1 MLFPVFMAAF
11 IAVAPV
17 EAPAP
22 TTEILPPPPYGLSGR
37 VTDSTGAPVAGAQ
50 VTIQEASRAVQTDA
64 EGRYRFANIPEGTW
78 GVSFA
83 AVGYR
88 PTVLRV
94 TIRGGDVVRD
104 VVLAPSYVELAPIQ
118 VTATPLAT
126 SALDSPQPLSVL
138 QGDALT
144 SAQAP
149 SLGAVLDGLPGLR
162 NFSTGSGIA
171 KPVIRGLTGNR
182 VLILDNG
189 QRLETQQ
196 WGDEHAPNV
205 ETATAERIEVIRGPA
220 SVLFGS
226 DALGGVIN
234 VVQRDLPDAID
245 RTGFVRGTLSGGYSS
260 NGEMPEGALL
270 VEGATGTIGFRGTLS
285 GRTAGDLSTPDGA
298 LFNSGLEMRG
308 GSAAIGTRGGW
319 GSLTATVTGRNERV
333 EIHEDPAEEPDATKF
348 QRIAATRA
356 FVTGNFSLGTSRLE
370 VDLGYERNRR
380 REFESAEAETEGEIE
395 LGLLSTNY
403 LANIHLHRAAR
414 GRSSGVV
421 GVQFMRTDFAKFGE
435 ETLIPNSSTDNVGVY
450 AFEQFDLDRL
460 QLSLGARYDYRALQN
475 EDDAALDIA
484 ASDRS
489 WNSFTGNAGLSYR
502 LAEPVALVVNVGRG
516 FRAPSPFEL
525 FSSGV
530 HEGTVRFEVG
540 DPTLETES
548 SFNTDVALR
557 VQSQKLQAEVGVYA
571 NYVRNYIYPRPTGT
585 FDDESGFQ
593 VYDVV
598 QGDARLTGVEAAFE
612 YHASRALH
620 LRGGADYTRGQNTT
634 TDQPLA
640 FVAPLRVSYGARLEA
655 PSGRTFLLPYLS
667 VNAETNARQTRL
679 DPDDVGPDGYTLVHV
694 GAGVGMMA
702 GAQLVRLDL
711 QVRNLLDTTY
721 RSFLNRYKL
730 YADDPGRNLI
740 VRMSTTF

>member
-1 MLFPVFMAAF
+1 MLFPLLVAALVAASPVS
-11 IAVAPV
+11 AVV
-17 EAPAP
+17 P
-22 TTEILPPPPYGLSGR
+22 TTGTVPPPPFALSGR

-50 VTIQEASRAVQTDA
+50 ITIQEASRAVRTDA
-64 EGRYRFANIPEGTW
+64 NGHYRLANIPEGTW
-78 GVSFA
+78 GVSFT

-104 VVLAPSYVELAPIQ
+104 VVLAPSFVELAPIQ

-144 SAQAP
+144 AAQAP

-234 VVQRDLPDAID
+234 VIQRDLPDAID
-245 RTGFVRGTLSGGYSS
+245 RPGFVRGTLSGGYSS
-260 NGEMPEGALL
+260 NGEMPDGALL
-270 VEGATGTIGFRGTLS
+270 VEGATGTVGFRGTLS

-298 LFNSGLEMRG
+298 LFNSGLDMLG
-308 GSAAIGTRGGW
+308 GSAALGTRGGW

-333 EIHEDPAEEPDATKF
+333 EIHEDPEEEPDATKF

-356 FVTGNFSLGTSRLE
+356 LVTGNLSLGSSRLE

-380 REFESAEAETEGEIE
+380 REFESSEAETEGEIE

-403 LANIHLHRAAR
+403 LANIHLHRAQR
-414 GRSSGVV
+414 GRSAGVI
-421 GVQFMRTDFAKFGE
+421 GVQVMRTDFSKFGE

-450 AFEQFDLDRL
+450 AFEQLDFDRL
-460 QLSLGARYDYRALQN
+460 QLSLGARYDYRALDN
-475 EDDAALDIA
+475 EADDDLELAAGE
-484 ASDRS
+484 RT
-489 WNSFTGNAGLSYR
+489 WNSLTGNAGLSYR

-525 FSSGV
+525 FSNGV

-540 DPTLETES
+540 DPNLETES
-548 SFNTDVALR
+548 SLNTDVALR
-557 VQSQKLQAEVGVYA
+557 VQSRKLQAEVGVFA
-571 NYVRNYIYPRPTGT
+571 NFVRNYIYPRPTGAV
-585 FDDESGFQ
+585 DEESGFQ
-593 VYDVV
+593 VFDIV
-598 QGDARLTGVEAAFE
+598 QGNARLTGVEAAFE
-612 YHASRALH
+612 YHASPTLH
-620 LRGGADYTRGQNTT
+620 LRGGLDYTRGQNTT
-634 TDQPLA
+634 ADQPLA

-655 PSGRTFLLPYLS
+655 PSGRTFILPHLS

-679 DPDDVGPDGYTLVHV
+679 DPDDVGPAGYTLVNV

-702 GAQLVRLDL
+702 GVQLVRLDL
-711 QVRNLLDTTY
+711 QVRNLFDTTY
-721 RSFLNRYKL
+721 RAFLSRYKT

-740 VRMSTTF
+740 VRLSTTF